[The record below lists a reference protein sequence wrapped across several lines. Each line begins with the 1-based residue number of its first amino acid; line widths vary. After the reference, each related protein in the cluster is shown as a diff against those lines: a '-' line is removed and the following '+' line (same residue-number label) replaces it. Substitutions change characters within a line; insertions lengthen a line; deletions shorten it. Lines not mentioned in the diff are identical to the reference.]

1 MDFFLR
7 WASYW
12 TTGGIAA
19 GFVVMLRT
27 FIVASILTII
37 WAMVVALARMSPSRI
52 LQYIA
57 IGYIELFRG
66 TPLLVQLLIFFAAVP
81 IITGI
86 KLRPF
91 ETAVLALTLNAG
103 AYLAENYRAGLQ
115 AVPHG
120 QQEAA
125 SALGLSNRQ
134 VFQRVTFPVALRVIL
149 PAVGNIIASLLLTTP
164 FVFFVGLEDMMAR
177 ATQIMNRTADFSVFL
192 FVTIIYVGLGLLLF
206 VGNSWLERR
215 FKPIA

>member
-1 MDFFLR
+1 LDIFVR

-12 TTGGIAA
+12 TTGGIAV
-19 GFVVMLRT
+19 GFVVMLQT
-27 FIVASILTII
+27 FIAASVLTII
-37 WAMVVALARMSPSRI
+37 WAMIVAVARMSPSRI

-57 IGYIELFRG
+57 VGYIELFRG

-103 AYLAENYRAGLQ
+103 AYLAENYRSGLQ
-115 AVPHG
+115 AVPRG

-125 SALGLSNRQ
+125 TALGLSNAQ
-134 VFQRVTFPVALRVIL
+134 VFQRVTLPVALRVIL
-149 PAVGNIIASLLLTTP
+149 PAIGNIIASLLLTTP

-192 FVTIIYVGLGLLLF
+192 FVTIIYVALGLLLF
-206 VGNSWLERR
+206 AGNSWHERR